1 MKSFRIKIPEIVGS
15 NQWVIAQGGKNMN
28 NRFLICFVLLLAL
41 TVLSACQPAGT
52 QTPTAAAQLS
62 PSPSI
67 QANLDD
73 PLPGDLP
80 AVFRPGG
87 VSSEA
92 VELSLV
98 VHPNLQEIYFTR
110 LQNGEAVI
118 YTSRLTA
125 AGWTQPEPAP
135 FSGQYNELAPFITAG
150 GDTLYFCS
158 QRPAAGSTTPSQNYH
173 IWVAARLDEGWAEP
187 SELHLPLESASG
199 ELHPSLTRDGT
210 LYYQADYPD
219 LGGEGFYRARQVDGA
234 FQTPEKVNLKLEL
247 AVEPYI
253 SPDETFLLFY
263 AAGTQ
268 DNLAPAG
275 NTGDLYAAFRV
286 ADGTWSEPLN
296 LGEPVNS
303 TAEESTPTLSPDG
316 QYLFFASNRPG
327 GRFPDLYWIET
338 SRVLM
343 LNPAQDER
351 QQLTYANLMDGFDFN
366 EPLPESALTP
376 PDEALPPAHSFE
388 GRLELLGQEEGAHIK
403 MVRGELE
410 PAHAWLPEFDFAFM
424 QTADGWL
431 LPQQRGLIITDH
443 PLWNLHLEPGRAW
456 QEPADQGLTR
466 ASLPFTLSVK
476 GGNAAF
482 NGTLTF
488 LFGEDQVSQVWYQV
502 TQEITTY
509 VRADLWGL
517 LEARYHPQSV
527 QGAEQIRQTFLT
539 EQAARIPL
547 KPIEALAE
555 DYLGADPSAFGGG
568 LTPEHVSWY
577 GFVIDGV
584 NYLGGCRTRY
594 GIYPYCEAMRATSY
608 STAKSTFASL
618 ALMRLEQKYGPG
630 VTELLIR
637 DYVPESAAGSGN
649 WEEVTFENTL
659 DMATGNYFSSR
670 FMADDNGEEMNTF
683 FGAQPYSR
691 RIAAAFT
698 APYQTKPGNLWVYR
712 TSDTFILISAMQ
724 AYLQEQEG
732 SEADIFDFV
741 VDEVYRPLG
750 MASGFFSSMRTAD
763 NNWQGQPE
771 GGMGLWWTADDAAK
785 ISLLLNKTAGQINGE
800 QVLDPGLLAAALQQD
815 PDDRGLRIDSHQM
828 YNNAF
833 WARSYGKA
841 DGFDCEFW
849 VVSMQGVSGN
859 VIALFPNGTAY
870 YYFSDNQE
878 FTWETALRAA
888 DGIYPICE

>member
-1 MKSFRIKIPEIVGS
+1 MTKRF
-15 NQWVIAQGGKNMN
+15 VICLA
-28 NRFLICFVLLLAL
+28 LLLAL
-41 TVLSACQPAGT
+41 TLLSACQPTGT
-52 QTPTAAAQLS
+52 QTPAEPSPSASSADTQLS
-62 PSPSI
+62 PSPSPHP
-67 QANLDD
+67 NLDD

-80 AVFRPGG
+80 AVFRPGV

-92 VELSLV
+92 IELSLI

-125 AGWTQPEPAP
+125 TGWTQPEPAP
-135 FSGQYNELAPFITAG
+135 FSGQYNDIAPFITAG
-150 GDTLYFCS
+150 GETLYFCS
-158 QRPAAGSTTPSQNYH
+158 RRPAAGSVSPRQNYQ
-173 IWVAARLDEGWAEP
+173 IWMAARLGQGWAEP
-187 SELHLPLESASG
+187 VELDLPLESAIG

-219 LGGEGFYRARQVDGA
+219 LGGEGFYRARQIDGI
-234 FQTPEKVNLKLEL
+234 FQVPEKINLTMEL

-263 AAGTQ
+263 SAGA
-268 DNLAPAG
+268 DENLAPDG
-275 NTGDLYAAFRV
+275 DTGDLYITFSST
-286 ADGTWSEPLN
+286 DGAWSKPLN

-303 TAEESTPTLSPDG
+303 AAEESTPTLSPDG
-316 QYLFFASNRPG
+316 EYLFFASNRPG
-327 GRFPDLYWIET
+327 SRSPDIYWIET
-338 SRVLM
+338 RRVLK
-343 LNPAQDER
+343 LNTTQGER
-351 QQLTYANLMDGFDFN
+351 QKLTYTDLMDGFEFD
-366 EPLPESALTP
+366 EPLPETALTP
-376 PDEALPPAHSFE
+376 PAEALPPVHIFE
-388 GRLELLGQEEGAHIK
+388 GRLELLGQEEGAHIN
-403 MVRGELE
+403 MVRGKLE
-410 PAHAWLPEFDFAFM
+410 PAHAWLPEFDFTFV

-431 LPQQRGLIITDH
+431 LPLQRGLVITDH
-443 PLWNLHLEPGRAW
+443 PLWNLHLEPGHVW
-456 QEPADQGLTR
+456 QEPADQGLSR

-488 LFGEDQVSQVWYQV
+488 LFDEDQVSQVWYQV

-509 VRADLWGL
+509 VRANLWGL
-517 LEARYHPQSV
+517 LEARYYPQSV
-527 QGAEQIRQTFLT
+527 EGAEQTRQAFAA

-555 DYLGADPSAFGGG
+555 DYPGTDLTAFGGG

-608 STAKSTFASL
+608 STAKSAFASL

-630 VTELLIR
+630 VTDLLIR
-637 DYVPESAAGSGN
+637 DYLPEYAASPGD
-649 WEEVTFENTL
+649 WQKVTFEHTL
-659 DMATGNYFSSR
+659 DMATGNYFSER
-670 FMADDNGEEMNTF
+670 FMADDNSGEMNIF
-683 FGAQPYSR
+683 FGAQPYSQ

-698 APYQTKPGNLWVYR
+698 APHQAAPGTRWVYR
-712 TSDTFILISAMQ
+712 TSDTFILLSAMQ
-724 AYLQEQEG
+724 RYLQEQEG

-741 VDEVYRPLG
+741 VEEVYRPLG
-750 MASGFFSSMRTAD
+750 MEPGFFSTMRTAD
-763 NNWQGQPE
+763 ENWQGQPE
-771 GGMGLWWTADDAAK
+771 GGMGLWWAPDDAAK
-785 ISLLLNKTAGQINGE
+785 ISLLLNNAGGQIKTE
-800 QVLDPGLLAAALQQD
+800 QVLDPGLLSAALQQD
-815 PDDRGLRIDSHQM
+815 PNDRGLRIDSRQM

-841 DGFDCEFW
+841 DGFNCDFW
-849 VVSMQGVSGN
+849 VISMQGVSGN

-888 DGIYPICE
+888 DGIIPICE